1 MVHFRMPMTTAPVG
15 PEAAIVRFPVYEKV
29 LDELISSDVA
39 FLIGGG
45 HAYNLYTKL
54 DRPSRDFDIFVREED
69 CREALALM
77 DRIGLETELSFPHWL
92 GKAKLDDVTV
102 DFIYG
107 SGNGIA
113 TVDED
118 WFRHAV
124 EGELWG
130 RRVRFCPVEEIIW
143 SKSFIM
149 ERERYDG
156 AEIAHLFHSR
166 AETLDWPRLA
176 ARFGEQWPVLL
187 SHLVL
192 FHFIYPFD
200 RNKMPLAITQFMLK
214 RFRSQLV
221 EPAPERRICNGTLLS
236 RAQYLIDVD
245 QWGYLDAR
253 LEPSGR
259 MTPEDVAHWTEAMRK
274 EGIID

>member
-1 MVHFRMPMTTAPVG
+1 MVQFRMPMTTAPVG
-15 PEAAIVRFPVYEKV
+15 PEAAIGRFPVYEEV
-29 LDELISSDVA
+29 LDQLISNDFD

-54 DRPSRDFDIFVREED
+54 DRPSRDFDIFMREED
-69 CREALALM
+69 CHEALAMM
-77 DRIGLETELSFPHWL
+77 DRIGLDTELSFPHWL
-92 GKAKLDDVTV
+92 GKAKRDDVTV

-113 TVDED
+113 PVDED

-130 RRVRFCPVEEIIW
+130 RRVRFCPVEELIW

-156 AEIAHLFHSR
+156 ADIAHLFHST

-176 ARFGEQWPVLL
+176 ARFAEQWPVLL

-236 RAQYLIDVD
+236 RAQYLIDIE

>member
-1 MVHFRMPMTTAPVG
+1 MATAPVG
-15 PEAAIVRFPVYEKV
+15 PGATIGRFPVYEKV
-29 LDELISSDVA
+29 LDQLISNDFD

-69 CREALALM
+69 CPEALALM
-77 DRIGLETELSFPHWL
+77 ERIGLETELSFPHWL
-92 GKAKLDDVTV
+92 GKAKRDDVTV

-113 TVDED
+113 PVDED

-130 RRVRFCPVEEIIW
+130 RRVRFCPVEELIW

-156 AEIAHLFHSR
+156 AEIAHLFHSC

-236 RAQYLIDVD
+236 RAQYLIDIEE
-245 QWGYLDAR
+245 WGYLDAR

-259 MTPEDVAHWTEAMRK
+259 MKPDDVAHWTEAMRK